1 MVAARDVIDA
11 QGHSLEDAVTQAFT
25 RPERPSRLAER
36 IGIRLG
42 LESAR
47 TFYTFGTND

>member
-11 QGHSLEDAVTQAFT
+11 QGHSLEDTVTQAFT
-25 RPERPSRLAER
+25 RPETPSRRAECS
-36 IGIRLG
+36 GMRLG
-42 LESAR
+42 PESAR